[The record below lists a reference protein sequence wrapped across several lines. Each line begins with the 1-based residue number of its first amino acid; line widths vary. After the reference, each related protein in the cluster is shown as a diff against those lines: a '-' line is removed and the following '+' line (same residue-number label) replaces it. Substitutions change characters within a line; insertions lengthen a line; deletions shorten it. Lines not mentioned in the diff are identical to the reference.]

1 MFGRIMAVVVAVIV
15 LLTSVLSGLGLYTLT
30 SRQTAIR
37 QENLRAEAREIA
49 YLASLYSGGSS
60 TYTLGTS
67 LFSGSA
73 QNTVALKHLRWKAAQ
88 VYDEYGAYIAIVDR
102 SGQVMDNMAVT
113 YEKNPDFAKTL
124 NGKDIYEAL
133 LTIIGGD
140 EISIRR
146 QVDGDWY
153 FTVGV
158 PFVSGGLVRGAVFIQ
173 TPAQEIEVRAGTL
186 LLPVLGVVLGF
197 CILAGGALLLYLRR
211 ILHPVSVLSGAA
223 KAMSE
228 GNFSVRAPEGKATCP
243 EIAEL
248 SASFNTMAEKLSQ
261 LEESRREFVANVS
274 HELRSPITAISGY
287 VEGMRDGTIGQ
298 EDYPQYLTIVSDET
312 TRLKNLIGDLLK
324 LSRLE
329 KDDAALNKTN
339 FDICEAAGQALLCF
353 EQRINQKKLNVEIDM
368 PDEGLTIHAAQDSVT
383 QVLYN
388 LIDNAVKFVNEGG
401 TLSVRIRRHG
411 NSAMI
416 SVGNTGKT
424 IPPEELPL
432 VFDRFHKIDKSRSN
446 DRDGWGLG
454 LYIVKTIV
462 LAHGEDVYVT
472 SQDGKTEFTFSMSL
486 AK

>member
-158 PFVSGGLVRGAVFIQ
+158 PFVSGGLVRGGDA
-173 TPAQEIEVRAGTL
+173 AAAG
-186 LLPVLGVVLGF
+186 
-197 CILAGGALLLYLRR
+197 AGGCTGLLHSGGR
-211 ILHPVSVLSGAA
+211 GAA
-223 KAMSE
+223 AVSAADTPSGQRAVRCGE
-228 GNFSVRAPEGKATCP
+228 GDVRG
-243 EIAEL
+243 
-248 SASFNTMAEKLSQ
+248 
-261 LEESRREFVANVS
+261 EF
-274 HELRSPITAISGY
+274 LRP
-287 VEGMRDGTIGQ
+287 R
-298 EDYPQYLTIVSDET
+298 
-312 TRLKNLIGDLLK
+312 
-324 LSRLE
+324 
-329 KDDAALNKTN
+329 
-339 FDICEAAGQALLCF
+339 
-353 EQRINQKKLNVEIDM
+353 
-368 PDEGLTIHAAQDSVT
+368 
-383 QVLYN
+383 
-388 LIDNAVKFVNEGG
+388 
-401 TLSVRIRRHG
+401 
-411 NSAMI
+411 
-416 SVGNTGKT
+416 TG
-424 IPPEELPL
+424 
-432 VFDRFHKIDKSRSN
+432 R
-446 DRDGWGLG
+446 
-454 LYIVKTIV
+454 
-462 LAHGEDVYVT
+462 
-472 SQDGKTEFTFSMSL
+472 
-486 AK
+486 

>member
-186 LLPVLGVVLGF
+186 LLPVLG
-197 CILAGGALLLYLRR
+197 LYW
-211 ILHPVSVLSGAA
+211 VSA
-223 KAMSE
+223 
-228 GNFSVRAPEGKATCP
+228 FWR
-243 EIAEL
+243 
-248 SASFNTMAEKLSQ
+248 
-261 LEESRREFVANVS
+261 
-274 HELRSPITAISGY
+274 
-287 VEGMRDGTIGQ
+287 
-298 EDYPQYLTIVSDET
+298 
-312 TRLKNLIGDLLK
+312 
-324 LSRLE
+324 
-329 KDDAALNKTN
+329 
-339 FDICEAAGQALLCF
+339 AGQCCC
-353 EQRINQKKLNVEIDM
+353 IC
-368 PDEGLTIHAAQDSVT
+368 
-383 QVLYN
+383 
-388 LIDNAVKFVNEGG
+388 GG
-401 TLSVRIRRHG
+401 YSIR
-411 NSAMI
+411 SACCPARRRRCPRGI
-416 SVGNTGKT
+416 SPSARRKARRLA
-424 IPPEELPL
+424 P
-432 VFDRFHKIDKSRSN
+432 KSRN
-446 DRDGWGLG
+446 
-454 LYIVKTIV
+454 
-462 LAHGEDVYVT
+462 
-472 SQDGKTEFTFSMSL
+472 
-486 AK
+486 

>member
-158 PFVSGGLVRGAVFIQ
+158 PFVSGGLVRGRGVH
-173 TPAQEIEVRAGTL
+173 PDPRAG
-186 LLPVLGVVLGF
+186 
-197 CILAGGALLLYLRR
+197 
-211 ILHPVSVLSGAA
+211 
-223 KAMSE
+223 
-228 GNFSVRAPEGKATCP
+228 N
-243 EIAEL
+243 
-248 SASFNTMAEKLSQ
+248 
-261 LEESRREFVANVS
+261 
-274 HELRSPITAISGY
+274 
-287 VEGMRDGTIGQ
+287 
-298 EDYPQYLTIVSDET
+298 
-312 TRLKNLIGDLLK
+312 
-324 LSRLE
+324 
-329 KDDAALNKTN
+329 
-339 FDICEAAGQALLCF
+339 
-353 EQRINQKKLNVEIDM
+353 
-368 PDEGLTIHAAQDSVT
+368 
-383 QVLYN
+383 
-388 LIDNAVKFVNEGG
+388 
-401 TLSVRIRRHG
+401 
-411 NSAMI
+411 
-416 SVGNTGKT
+416 
-424 IPPEELPL
+424 
-432 VFDRFHKIDKSRSN
+432 
-446 DRDGWGLG
+446 
-454 LYIVKTIV
+454 
-462 LAHGEDVYVT
+462 
-472 SQDGKTEFTFSMSL
+472 
-486 AK
+486 

>member
-186 LLPVLGVVLGF
+186 LLPVLG
-197 CILAGGALLLYLRR
+197 LYW
-211 ILHPVSVLSGAA
+211 VSA
-223 KAMSE
+223 
-228 GNFSVRAPEGKATCP
+228 FWR
-243 EIAEL
+243 
-248 SASFNTMAEKLSQ
+248 
-261 LEESRREFVANVS
+261 
-274 HELRSPITAISGY
+274 
-287 VEGMRDGTIGQ
+287 
-298 EDYPQYLTIVSDET
+298 
-312 TRLKNLIGDLLK
+312 
-324 LSRLE
+324 
-329 KDDAALNKTN
+329 
-339 FDICEAAGQALLCF
+339 AGQCCC
-353 EQRINQKKLNVEIDM
+353 IC
-368 PDEGLTIHAAQDSVT
+368 
-383 QVLYN
+383 
-388 LIDNAVKFVNEGG
+388 GG
-401 TLSVRIRRHG
+401 YSIR
-411 NSAMI
+411 SACRPARRRRCPRGI
-416 SVGNTGKT
+416 SPSARRKARRLA
-424 IPPEELPL
+424 P
-432 VFDRFHKIDKSRSN
+432 KSRN
-446 DRDGWGLG
+446 
-454 LYIVKTIV
+454 
-462 LAHGEDVYVT
+462 
-472 SQDGKTEFTFSMSL
+472 
-486 AK
+486 

>member
-211 ILHPVSVLSGAA
+211 ILHPISVLSGAA

-248 SASFNTMAEKLSQ
+248 SVVQHDGGKAVAIGGEPPRVRCERLPRAAKPDYRDFRLRRGNARRHDRAGGLSAVPDDC
-261 LEESRREFVANVS
+261 LRR
-274 HELRSPITAISGY
+274 
-287 VEGMRDGTIGQ
+287 
-298 EDYPQYLTIVSDET
+298 
-312 TRLKNLIGDLLK
+312 
-324 LSRLE
+324 
-329 KDDAALNKTN
+329 DDATQKPHRRPA
-339 FDICEAAGQALLCF
+339 QALPLG
-353 EQRINQKKLNVEIDM
+353 
-368 PDEGLTIHAAQDSVT
+368 EG
-383 QVLYN
+383 
-388 LIDNAVKFVNEGG
+388 
-401 TLSVRIRRHG
+401 
-411 NSAMI
+411 
-416 SVGNTGKT
+416 
-424 IPPEELPL
+424 
-432 VFDRFHKIDKSRSN
+432 
-446 DRDGWGLG
+446 
-454 LYIVKTIV
+454 
-462 LAHGEDVYVT
+462 
-472 SQDGKTEFTFSMSL
+472 
-486 AK
+486 

>member
-186 LLPVLGVVLGF
+186 LLPVLGVVLVSAFWRAGRCC
-197 CILAGGALLLYLRR
+197 CICGGYSIQSACCPARRRRCPRGISPSARQKARRLA
-211 ILHPVSVLSGAA
+211 P
-223 KAMSE
+223 
-228 GNFSVRAPEGKATCP
+228 
-243 EIAEL
+243 
-248 SASFNTMAEKLSQ
+248 
-261 LEESRREFVANVS
+261 
-274 HELRSPITAISGY
+274 
-287 VEGMRDGTIGQ
+287 
-298 EDYPQYLTIVSDET
+298 
-312 TRLKNLIGDLLK
+312 
-324 LSRLE
+324 
-329 KDDAALNKTN
+329 
-339 FDICEAAGQALLCF
+339 
-353 EQRINQKKLNVEIDM
+353 
-368 PDEGLTIHAAQDSVT
+368 
-383 QVLYN
+383 
-388 LIDNAVKFVNEGG
+388 
-401 TLSVRIRRHG
+401 
-411 NSAMI
+411 
-416 SVGNTGKT
+416 
-424 IPPEELPL
+424 
-432 VFDRFHKIDKSRSN
+432 KSRN
-446 DRDGWGLG
+446 
-454 LYIVKTIV
+454 
-462 LAHGEDVYVT
+462 
-472 SQDGKTEFTFSMSL
+472 
-486 AK
+486 

>member
-173 TPAQEIEVRAGTL
+173 TPRRKLKCARGRCCCRCWGLYWVSAFWRAGQCC
-186 LLPVLGVVLGF
+186 
-197 CILAGGALLLYLRR
+197 CICGGYSIRSACCPARRRRCPRGISPSARQKARRLA
-211 ILHPVSVLSGAA
+211 P
-223 KAMSE
+223 
-228 GNFSVRAPEGKATCP
+228 
-243 EIAEL
+243 
-248 SASFNTMAEKLSQ
+248 
-261 LEESRREFVANVS
+261 
-274 HELRSPITAISGY
+274 
-287 VEGMRDGTIGQ
+287 
-298 EDYPQYLTIVSDET
+298 
-312 TRLKNLIGDLLK
+312 
-324 LSRLE
+324 
-329 KDDAALNKTN
+329 
-339 FDICEAAGQALLCF
+339 
-353 EQRINQKKLNVEIDM
+353 
-368 PDEGLTIHAAQDSVT
+368 
-383 QVLYN
+383 
-388 LIDNAVKFVNEGG
+388 
-401 TLSVRIRRHG
+401 
-411 NSAMI
+411 
-416 SVGNTGKT
+416 
-424 IPPEELPL
+424 
-432 VFDRFHKIDKSRSN
+432 KSRN
-446 DRDGWGLG
+446 
-454 LYIVKTIV
+454 
-462 LAHGEDVYVT
+462 
-472 SQDGKTEFTFSMSL
+472 
-486 AK
+486 

>member
-1 MFGRIMAVVVAVIV
+1 MAVVVAVIV

-37 QENLRAEAREIA
+37 RRTCGRRRARLRIWRACIPAAAAPTR
-49 YLASLYSGGSS
+49 
-60 TYTLGTS
+60 LGTS

-197 CILAGGALLLYLRR
+197 CILAAGRCCCICGGYSIRSACCPARR
-211 ILHPVSVLSGAA
+211 RRCPRGISPSARR
-223 KAMSE
+223 KA
-228 GNFSVRAPEGKATCP
+228 RRLAP
-243 EIAEL
+243 
-248 SASFNTMAEKLSQ
+248 
-261 LEESRREFVANVS
+261 
-274 HELRSPITAISGY
+274 
-287 VEGMRDGTIGQ
+287 
-298 EDYPQYLTIVSDET
+298 
-312 TRLKNLIGDLLK
+312 
-324 LSRLE
+324 
-329 KDDAALNKTN
+329 
-339 FDICEAAGQALLCF
+339 
-353 EQRINQKKLNVEIDM
+353 
-368 PDEGLTIHAAQDSVT
+368 
-383 QVLYN
+383 
-388 LIDNAVKFVNEGG
+388 
-401 TLSVRIRRHG
+401 
-411 NSAMI
+411 
-416 SVGNTGKT
+416 
-424 IPPEELPL
+424 
-432 VFDRFHKIDKSRSN
+432 KSRN
-446 DRDGWGLG
+446 
-454 LYIVKTIV
+454 
-462 LAHGEDVYVT
+462 
-472 SQDGKTEFTFSMSL
+472 
-486 AK
+486 

>member
-37 QENLRAEAREIA
+37 QENLRAEAREVA

-173 TPAQEIEVRAGTL
+173 TPAQEIEVRAGDAAAA
-186 LLPVLGVVLGF
+186 G
-197 CILAGGALLLYLRR
+197 AGGCTGFLHSGGRGNAAVSAADTPSGQRAVRRGEGDVRGEFLR
-211 ILHPVSVLSGAA
+211 P
-223 KAMSE
+223 
-228 GNFSVRAPEGKATCP
+228 RAGR
-243 EIAEL
+243 
-248 SASFNTMAEKLSQ
+248 Q
-261 LEESRREFVANVS
+261 
-274 HELRSPITAISGY
+274 
-287 VEGMRDGTIGQ
+287 
-298 EDYPQYLTIVSDET
+298 
-312 TRLKNLIGDLLK
+312 GDL
-324 LSRLE
+324 
-329 KDDAALNKTN
+329 
-339 FDICEAAGQALLCF
+339 
-353 EQRINQKKLNVEIDM
+353 
-368 PDEGLTIHAAQDSVT
+368 
-383 QVLYN
+383 
-388 LIDNAVKFVNEGG
+388 
-401 TLSVRIRRHG
+401 
-411 NSAMI
+411 
-416 SVGNTGKT
+416 
-424 IPPEELPL
+424 PP
-432 VFDRFHKIDKSRSN
+432 KSRN
-446 DRDGWGLG
+446 
-454 LYIVKTIV
+454 
-462 LAHGEDVYVT
+462 
-472 SQDGKTEFTFSMSL
+472 
-486 AK
+486 

>member
-197 CILAGGALLLYLRR
+197 CILAGGAMLLYLRR

-223 KAMSE
+223 KAISPSARRKE
-228 GNFSVRAPEGKATCP
+228 RRLAP
-243 EIAEL
+243 
-248 SASFNTMAEKLSQ
+248 
-261 LEESRREFVANVS
+261 
-274 HELRSPITAISGY
+274 
-287 VEGMRDGTIGQ
+287 
-298 EDYPQYLTIVSDET
+298 
-312 TRLKNLIGDLLK
+312 
-324 LSRLE
+324 
-329 KDDAALNKTN
+329 
-339 FDICEAAGQALLCF
+339 
-353 EQRINQKKLNVEIDM
+353 
-368 PDEGLTIHAAQDSVT
+368 
-383 QVLYN
+383 
-388 LIDNAVKFVNEGG
+388 
-401 TLSVRIRRHG
+401 
-411 NSAMI
+411 
-416 SVGNTGKT
+416 
-424 IPPEELPL
+424 
-432 VFDRFHKIDKSRSN
+432 KSRN
-446 DRDGWGLG
+446 
-454 LYIVKTIV
+454 
-462 LAHGEDVYVT
+462 
-472 SQDGKTEFTFSMSL
+472 
-486 AK
+486 

>member
-158 PFVSGGLVRGAVFIQ
+158 PFVSGGLVRGAVSMY
-173 TPAQEIEVRAGTL
+173 TSPAHCLPPPTISASADFRNSGYAAAGRPIAHAHRAYMHADR
-186 LLPVLGVVLGF
+186 LLP
-197 CILAGGALLLYLRR
+197 C
-211 ILHPVSVLSGAA
+211 
-223 KAMSE
+223 
-228 GNFSVRAPEGKATCP
+228 SVRG
-243 EIAEL
+243 
-248 SASFNTMAEKLSQ
+248 S
-261 LEESRREFVANVS
+261 
-274 HELRSPITAISGY
+274 
-287 VEGMRDGTIGQ
+287 
-298 EDYPQYLTIVSDET
+298 
-312 TRLKNLIGDLLK
+312 
-324 LSRLE
+324 
-329 KDDAALNKTN
+329 
-339 FDICEAAGQALLCF
+339 
-353 EQRINQKKLNVEIDM
+353 
-368 PDEGLTIHAAQDSVT
+368 
-383 QVLYN
+383 
-388 LIDNAVKFVNEGG
+388 
-401 TLSVRIRRHG
+401 
-411 NSAMI
+411 
-416 SVGNTGKT
+416 
-424 IPPEELPL
+424 
-432 VFDRFHKIDKSRSN
+432 
-446 DRDGWGLG
+446 
-454 LYIVKTIV
+454 
-462 LAHGEDVYVT
+462 
-472 SQDGKTEFTFSMSL
+472 
-486 AK
+486 

>member
-197 CILAGGALLLYLRR
+197 CILAGGAMLLYLRR
-211 ILHPVSVLSGAA
+211 ILHPISVLSGAA

-248 SASFNTMAEKLSQ
+248 DHVVVIN
-261 LEESRREFVANVS
+261 
-274 HELRSPITAISGY
+274 
-287 VEGMRDGTIGQ
+287 
-298 EDYPQYLTIVSDET
+298 
-312 TRLKNLIGDLLK
+312 
-324 LSRLE
+324 
-329 KDDAALNKTN
+329 
-339 FDICEAAGQALLCF
+339 ICEACRFIRSAPHLASDLRHDGDSHIIIFQHHDIPCLVF
-353 EQRINQKKLNVEIDM
+353 GPVRESVIPKIRI
-368 PDEGLTIHAAQDSVT
+368 
-383 QVLYN
+383 Y
-388 LIDNAVKFVNEGG
+388 
-401 TLSVRIRRHG
+401 LSPYSYRIR
-411 NSAMI
+411 I
-416 SVGNTGKT
+416 
-424 IPPEELPL
+424 
-432 VFDRFHKIDKSRSN
+432 
-446 DRDGWGLG
+446 
-454 LYIVKTIV
+454 
-462 LAHGEDVYVT
+462 
-472 SQDGKTEFTFSMSL
+472 
-486 AK
+486 

>member
-1 MFGRIMAVVVAVIV
+1 MAVVVAVIV

-173 TPAQEIEVRAGTL
+173 TPAQEIEVRAGRCCCRCWGL
-186 LLPVLGVVLGF
+186 YWVSAFWRAGRCC
-197 CILAGGALLLYLRR
+197 CICGGYSIRSACCPARRRRCPRGISPSARRKARRLA
-211 ILHPVSVLSGAA
+211 P
-223 KAMSE
+223 
-228 GNFSVRAPEGKATCP
+228 
-243 EIAEL
+243 
-248 SASFNTMAEKLSQ
+248 
-261 LEESRREFVANVS
+261 
-274 HELRSPITAISGY
+274 
-287 VEGMRDGTIGQ
+287 
-298 EDYPQYLTIVSDET
+298 
-312 TRLKNLIGDLLK
+312 
-324 LSRLE
+324 
-329 KDDAALNKTN
+329 
-339 FDICEAAGQALLCF
+339 
-353 EQRINQKKLNVEIDM
+353 
-368 PDEGLTIHAAQDSVT
+368 
-383 QVLYN
+383 
-388 LIDNAVKFVNEGG
+388 
-401 TLSVRIRRHG
+401 
-411 NSAMI
+411 
-416 SVGNTGKT
+416 
-424 IPPEELPL
+424 
-432 VFDRFHKIDKSRSN
+432 KSRN
-446 DRDGWGLG
+446 
-454 LYIVKTIV
+454 
-462 LAHGEDVYVT
+462 
-472 SQDGKTEFTFSMSL
+472 
-486 AK
+486 